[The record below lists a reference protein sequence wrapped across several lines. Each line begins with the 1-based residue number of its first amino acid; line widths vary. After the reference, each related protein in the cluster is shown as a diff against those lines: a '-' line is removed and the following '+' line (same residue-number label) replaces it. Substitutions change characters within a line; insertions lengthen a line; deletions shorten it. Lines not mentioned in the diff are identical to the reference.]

1 MQCQP
6 CDQLAMDHGCHS
18 FFLNRDM
25 CKITIYKDALD
36 FEAFIYF
43 TLFSSISSNTKV
55 EYLFSYLLKGYE
67 KRFRSN
73 FYLSQSYIPILANF
87 YSHKEEWE
95 DDIP

>member
-43 TLFSSISSNTKV
+43 TLFSS
-55 EYLFSYLLKGYE
+55 YLLKGYE